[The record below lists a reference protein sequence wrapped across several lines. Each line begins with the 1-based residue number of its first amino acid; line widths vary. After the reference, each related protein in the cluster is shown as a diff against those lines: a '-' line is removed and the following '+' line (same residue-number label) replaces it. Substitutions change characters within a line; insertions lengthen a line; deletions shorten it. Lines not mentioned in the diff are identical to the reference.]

1 MEKKK
6 LKRYII
12 LIRAMMYT
20 TYAAMVAAGFLIFVR
35 DIVNMI
41 YASYACGAV
50 RYLMVT
56 TVTTFRYMM
65 RKSNYF
71 EDDEF
76 LKREMKTLGI
86 LVNIAF
92 CSNFLFA
99 MPVFFL
105 DMGGSVYSFVV
116 YCIMLSVHFY
126 SVITFGKT
134 AKYMRQNNYF

>member
-1 MEKKK
+1 M
-6 LKRYII
+6 
-12 LIRAMMYT
+12 
-20 TYAAMVAAGFLIFVR
+20 
-35 DIVNMI
+35 
-41 YASYACGAV
+41 
-50 RYLMVT
+50 RYLLVS

-71 EDDEF
+71 EDDEY

-86 LVNIAF
+86 LVNTTF
-92 CSNFLFA
+92 FSNFLFA
-99 MPVFFL
+99 LPVFFL

-126 SVITFGKT
+126 SVITFEKT

>member
-12 LIRAMMYT
+12 LIRAMMYA
-20 TYAAMVAAGFLIFVR
+20 TYAAMTAAGFLIFGR

-50 RYLMVT
+50 RYLLVS
-56 TVTTFRYMM
+56 TVTTFRYIM
-65 RKSNYF
+65 RKNNYF

-76 LKREMKTLGI
+76 LKREMKTLSI
-86 LVNIAF
+86 LVNITF
-92 CSNFLFA
+92 FSNFLFA
-99 MPVFFL
+99 LPVFFL
-105 DMGGSVYSFVV
+105 DMKDSVYPFIA
-116 YCIMLSVHFY
+116 YCIMISVHFY
-126 SVITFGKT
+126 SMIAFGKT